1 MASYKFQRRTQR
13 LEGRLRVEGR
23 IQISDL
29 RLDDRFRLRRGLG
42 LDDGGLGVFLQGSN
56 RVAVA
61 LAEAHDLLFDGAA
74 LAEAIA
80 QTSSVICWY
89 NFEQRVETQKHV
101 CQREVLRSVDYDS
114 LHACVDLGPSWV
126 ALDFYDDAI
135 WEPSALF
142 GQLRS
147 ELGDAWES
155 SLF

>member
-1 MASYKFQRRTQR
+1 MDAASAAAS
-13 LEGRLRVEGR
+13 LVLP
-23 IQISDL
+23 
-29 RLDDRFRLRRGLG
+29 LG
-42 LDDGGLGVFLQGSN
+42 S
-56 RVAVA
+56 AI
-61 LAEAHDLLFDGAA
+61 FDGAA

-89 NFEQRVETQKHV
+89 DFEQCVETQKHV

-114 LHACVDLGPSWV
+114 LHACVDLGHSWV
-126 ALDFYDDAI
+126 APNFYDDAI

-155 SLF
+155 